1 MRYLIFFIHS
11 WAIVHF
17 AENILP
23 NFARICVSSCSKF
36 SAQSWIRIFCSL
48 SLYRTIL
55 YQYWYAPGT
64 LKTVSVDGEL
74 DPLSPPMVVK
84 EGLVD
89 NDGVGEFYMLCITGH
104 NNNPL
109 NGSSYPKSRKGFI
122 GKNGAWNPSQWPDRL
137 SMLNLSMLSS
147 SFCTLSVK
155 V

>member
-1 MRYLIFFIHS
+1 M
-11 WAIVHF
+11 
-17 AENILP
+17 
-23 NFARICVSSCSKF
+23 
-36 SAQSWIRIFCSL
+36 
-48 SLYRTIL
+48 YRTIL

-109 NGSSYPKSRKGFI
+109 NGSSYPNSGKGFI
-122 GKNGAWNPSQWPDRL
+122 GKNGA
-137 SMLNLSMLSS
+137 
-147 SFCTLSVK
+147 
-155 V
+155 